1 MRWCWEGPVG
11 LGARGV
17 GVNTEVRE
25 HSTMCGGWNT
35 FQLQKVTLPVKAD
48 EWSAPK
54 PPQLRSVE
62 QACSR
67 VAQPVFLTVTGWG
80 GISFGRMC

>member
-1 MRWCWEGPVG
+1 MVLGGACWAGGKGRGCQHRGPGTQHHV
-11 LGARGV
+11 
-17 GVNTEVRE
+17 
-25 HSTMCGGWNT
+25 CGSWNT

-67 VAQPVFLTVTGWG
+67 VAQPVFLTVTG
-80 GISFGRMC
+80 